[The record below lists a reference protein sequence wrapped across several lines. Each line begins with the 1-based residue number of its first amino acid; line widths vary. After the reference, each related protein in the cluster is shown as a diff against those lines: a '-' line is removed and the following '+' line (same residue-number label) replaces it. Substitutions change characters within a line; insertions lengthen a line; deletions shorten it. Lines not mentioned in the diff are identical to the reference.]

1 MYVQFDLKFE
11 HVNDPVAQLET
22 ALWHWSHQF
31 DIYNYR
37 IKIVKG
43 RMRVT
48 FENPQHYTVFAM
60 TWNAQHKPWLNFE
73 LIEPMQ
79 TRPV

>member
-1 MYVQFDLKFE
+1 MYVQFDLINKQI
-11 HVNDPVAQLET
+11 HDPVAQLET
-22 ALWHWSHQF
+22 ALRHWSHQF

-43 RMRVT
+43 CMRVT
-48 FENPQHYTVFAM
+48 FDNPQHYTVFAM
-60 TWNAQHKPWLNFE
+60 TWNAQNKPWLNFE

-79 TRPV
+79 TRPA